1 MSQISADSSWILWA
15 AECSQ
20 NIYSN
25 IHVPYKNMD
34 KCFYMIAKH
43 VQNALIH
50 QQFYNRHILCLRL
63 CLSLKDTQFTHKV
76 SKDIQQ
82 HQVVYKTEDSDGGWS
97 AINNIQY
104 NIQPVIW
111 IVHSHFWQW
120 VYSLLEVNSVTI
132 LVLESWTDLYK
143 KGPGR

>member
-15 AECSQ
+15 VECSQ
-20 NIYSN
+20 YIYSN
-25 IHVPYKNMD
+25 IHVPYKNTD

-50 QQFYNRHILCLRL
+50 QQFYDRHILCSRL

-76 SKDIQQ
+76 SKNIQQ
-82 HQVVYKTEDSDGGWS
+82 LQVVYKTEDSDGRWS
-97 AINNIQY
+97 AINNIQH

-111 IVHSHFWQW
+111 TVQLHVWQW
-120 VYSLLEVNSVTI
+120 VRCLLQVNSVTTF
-132 LVLESWTDLYK
+132 VLAKLNWSVQE
-143 KGPGR
+143 RAR